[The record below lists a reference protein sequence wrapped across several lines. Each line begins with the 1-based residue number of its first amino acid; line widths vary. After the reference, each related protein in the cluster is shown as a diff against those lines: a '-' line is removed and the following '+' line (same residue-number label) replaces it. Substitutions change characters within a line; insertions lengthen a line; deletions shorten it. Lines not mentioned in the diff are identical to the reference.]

1 MLLADLPVMVR
12 SLTEFEPVPD
22 MIEDG
27 DTCQANAQKKALIIA
42 QHTGLLTLA
51 LVVQIVL
58 GLSNVYWQIAATIAV
73 PHNAGGALLLL
84 VLVALNY
91 YLFTA
96 SRGGQWLK

>member
-1 MLLADLPVMVR
+1 MALRTGAVVISIYLLILIGLLFR
-12 SLTEFEPVPD
+12 SAGT
-22 MIEDG
+22 
-27 DTCQANAQKKALIIA
+27 AQLRGL
-42 QHTGLLTLA
+42 TGLLTLV

-58 GLSNVYWQIAATIAV
+58 GLSNVYWQIPATIAV

-96 SRGGQWLK
+96 SRGVDNG